1 MNKYDNYKNFLKK
14 KLVSKY
20 GIHKIGD
27 KEYMKFSN
35 FGLLLHAFPDVQA
48 FCIEYSDNME
58 QVKQWIFLEDGE
70 LFYVSDM
77 TKSEI
82 LNSMIK
88 EIEDNVDL
96 SEDRIEQT
104 MIDYKRL

>member
-1 MNKYDNYKNFLKK
+1 
-14 KLVSKY
+14 
-20 GIHKIGD
+20 
-27 KEYMKFSN
+27 MKFSN

-58 QVKQWIFLEDGE
+58 QVKQWIFPEDGE

>member
-1 MNKYDNYKNFLKK
+1 
-14 KLVSKY
+14 
-20 GIHKIGD
+20 
-27 KEYMKFSN
+27 
-35 FGLLLHAFPDVQA
+35 
-48 FCIEYSDNME
+48 ME
-58 QVKQWIFLEDGE
+58 QVKQWIFPEDGE